1 MFRAL
6 ITQSVDVLPNSFAVL
21 RLLRKQPATWHCE
34 LGKLAQFDEHWAPQS
49 VATFTGHDVMVVKV
63 NGRVRMT

>member
-21 RLLRKQPATWHCE
+21 RLLPATWHCE
-34 LGKLAQFDEHWAPQS
+34 LGKLAQLDEHWAPRS